1 MSKNNVSASTQ
12 PKWMTVTSWVLTVPV
27 AGLFAFSALGKFIGG
42 DEMNKMFTG
51 HFGYPAGALLP
62 IGIVE
67 LLCVVI
73 WLIPRTS
80 VLGAVL
86 LTGYMGGAIATHVR
100 VSEPFVMQVLIGM
113 VIWLTLFLRMPALRS
128 LLPVRRT
135 SRAWVGESL

>member
-27 AGLFAFSALGKFIGG
+27 VGLFLFSAFGKFTAG
-42 DEMNKMFTG
+42 DDMVKMFTG
-51 HFGYPAGALLP
+51 HFGYPGGALLP
-62 IGIVE
+62 IGVVE
-67 LLCVVI
+67 VLCVVL

-100 VSEPFVMQVLIGM
+100 VGEPFVMQVLIGM
-113 VIWLTLFLRMPALRS
+113 VIWLTLFLRMPALRA
-128 LLPVRRT
+128 LLPIRRT
-135 SRAWVGESL
+135 SCAWVGESL